1 MIRTS
6 ACASPARA
14 NLSDLVAG
22 VNSQLFSERSDFRNL
37 GSVTGDPSFISRPV
51 SAWVQDVHL
60 TGEYLLWFR
69 SGLVMSL
76 VLARYW
82 AVT

>member
-1 MIRTS
+1 MW
-6 ACASPARA
+6 
-14 NLSDLVAG
+14 G
-22 VNSQLFSERSDFRNL
+22 EQ
-37 GSVTGDPSFISRPV
+37 DPSFTSRPV

-69 SGLVMSL
+69 IGLVVSL